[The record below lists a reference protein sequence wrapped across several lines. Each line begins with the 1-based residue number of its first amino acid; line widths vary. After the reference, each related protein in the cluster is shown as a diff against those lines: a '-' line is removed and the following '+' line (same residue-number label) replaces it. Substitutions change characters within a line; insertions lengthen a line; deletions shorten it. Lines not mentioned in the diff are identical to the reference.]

1 MLNPPLLEGLPA
13 PQKSTYLH
21 WDFGLLLIRAELAIE
36 REDGR
41 RKARRQSSRF
51 VFFSINVQMAGG
63 QPVVS
68 GQESVTPI
76 QDSCVCSQT
85 LETLQP
91 APVLGLQTEDICKGP
106 EQ

>member
-21 WDFGLLLIRAELAIE
+21 WDFSLLLIRAELAIE

-91 APVLGLQTEDICKGP
+91 ALVLGLQTEDICKGL